1 MNSKEQAKKG
11 FKTFI
16 LTLVISLV
24 IFSGIYYVINSEQD
38 DDYYGDYNKV
48 EEKVDVLGSE
58 AGAGGTNEVDKVS
71 ERDTTEDESVFADL
85 AEQKMDEEQGRQVLA
100 GSDSVDTTST
110 IDTTTIIDT
119 TVVADTT
126 IDTTAEVAQTTVPD
140 TGVSGPTVG
149 VVLTL
154 IILGFAAYIMFL
166 GPRNVALHNFEK
178 DFLDDLE

>member
-11 FKTFI
+11 FKTFL

-24 IFSGIYYVINSEQD
+24 IFSGIYYVINMEDDSSQYGNVDKSE
-38 DDYYGDYNKV
+38 
-48 EEKVDVLGSE
+48 ESIEVLGAESSVE
-58 AGAGGTNEVDKVS
+58 SSKEEVM
-71 ERDTTEDESVFADL
+71 EEESVFADL
-85 AEQKMDEEQGRQVLA
+85 AGSKMEDQGTQVLA

-110 IDTTTIIDT
+110 LATTDT
-119 TVVADTT
+119 TVVTT
-126 IDTTAEVAQTTVPD
+126 TTSTATTDTTAVATVAESTVPD
-140 TGVSGPTVG
+140 TGVSGPTTG

-178 DFLDDLE
+178 DVRDDL